1 MRILVELIDDL
12 EEGLNVGAIGDVQG
26 VFAATFVG
34 PIQESMV
41 QIDRGEVVVERNA
54 LTALVDSKLN
64 CNVKHN
70 TSAPLVL
77 SEIYHDTL

>member
-1 MRILVELIDDL
+1 MGILVELVDDL

-41 QIDRGEVVVERNA
+41 QIDRGEVVERKTGVKAVGRVMDRKNFAGHVEG
-54 LTALVDSKLN
+54 
-64 CNVKHN
+64 
-70 TSAPLVL
+70 
-77 SEIYHDTL
+77 